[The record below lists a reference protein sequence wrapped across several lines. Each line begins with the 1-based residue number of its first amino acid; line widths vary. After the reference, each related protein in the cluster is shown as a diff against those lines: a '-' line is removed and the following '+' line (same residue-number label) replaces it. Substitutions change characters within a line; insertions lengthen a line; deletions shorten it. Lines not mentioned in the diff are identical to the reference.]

1 MKPLIFSLIG
11 MLSCVFSF
19 GQENAALPKIGYDS
33 FVKQVN
39 RSFKLTDS
47 EISKDISGEIILD
60 IRVNEFGKIDSADI
74 AKDIEKGMGI
84 RLLKAV
90 KMSGDWEP
98 ATKNGK
104 PIASWV
110 RFPYKVLSFKESA
123 NSAAIVKAE
132 PIEGMSTFIEK
143 FYKNFQY
150 PPEALKAGLSGDYEL
165 NFIVKEDGK
174 ITGVKL
180 KDDPGYGVLTSA
192 QRALNRAGKWKP
204 ATQNGEAVK
213 SSVVV
218 PFKLNLK
225 EFRTHI

>member
-1 MKPLIFSLIG
+1 MKLLGTLCFLALSISLYG
-11 MLSCVFSF
+11 QNNPARPKEGDEQFAAKLNKQLKLS
-19 GQENAALPKIGYDS
+19 N
-33 FVKQVN
+33 
-39 RSFKLTDS
+39 S
-47 EISKDISGEIILD
+47 EIQRDISGEVVLD
-60 IRVNEFGKIDSADI
+60 FRVNEHGKIDSIDI
-74 AKDIEKGMGI
+74 VRDLGDKISHRLIDI
-84 RLLKAV
+84 LKR
-90 KMSGDWEP
+90 SGDWEP
-98 ATKNGK
+98 AKKNGS
-104 PIASWV
+104 PVASWV
-110 RFPYKVLSFKESA
+110 RFPYKVLSLRESA
-123 NSAAIVKAE
+123 SSSLLVKAE